1 MSEVNDYADYL
12 LKRNKPKLPEGTP
25 RKPAGSPVGWKRTG
39 SVLAGK
45 KQTVWE
51 AKVTFTKQSF
61 HQKRWA
67 LLFAKPLNKWTPPKD
82 LH

>member
-1 MSEVNDYADYL
+1 MSEVNEYASCL

-25 RKPAGSPVGWKRTG
+25 RQPAGSPKGWKRTG

-51 AKVTFTKQSF
+51 ASVTLSTQTFQK
-61 HQKRWA
+61 KRWA
-67 LLFAKPLNKWTPPKD
+67 KLFDKSLNKWK
-82 LH
+82 LIK